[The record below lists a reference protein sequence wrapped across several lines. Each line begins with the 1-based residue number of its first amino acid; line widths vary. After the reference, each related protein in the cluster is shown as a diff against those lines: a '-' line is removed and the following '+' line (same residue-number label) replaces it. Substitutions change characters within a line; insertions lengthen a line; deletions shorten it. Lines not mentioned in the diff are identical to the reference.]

1 MKYDFSKTLFRASG
15 NGQLMVEPRS
25 KSETLSETT
34 KTYLIGV
41 MISEV
46 YGRRK
51 DVLNRFVQKGL
62 MVEED
67 AITLLSRVRKQF
79 YTKNEDH
86 LENDFVKG
94 TPDIF
99 EGEEIKKA
107 TRIIDIKS
115 SFDIFTF
122 FKSKNDPI
130 DKGYYWQGQT
140 YLDLTGAAE
149 FELTYCLVDTPDS
162 IVEGLKR
169 RFMWDAGIKGEDEFN
184 HEAFEMIEKMAKYG
198 DIPLEER
205 TFSTIIPRNQD
216 DINRLHARI
225 IQCRDYMNISFN

>member
-1 MKYDFSKTLFRASG
+1 MT
-15 NGQLMVEPRS
+15 EPRS
-25 KSETLSETT
+25 KSETLSETC

-41 MISEV
+41 MISEL

-51 DVLNRFVQKGL
+51 DVLNRYVQKGL

-79 YTKNEDH
+79 YKKNEEH
-86 LENDFVKG
+86 LNNDFLKG
-94 TPDIF
+94 TPDIY
-99 EGEEIKKA
+99 EGPEIKKA

-122 FKSKNDPI
+122 FKSKNDPTSK
-130 DKGYYWQGQT
+130 DYYWQGQS
-140 YLDLTGAAE
+140 YLDLTGASE
-149 FELTYCLVDTPDS
+149 FELTYCLVNTPDS

-184 HEAFEMIEKMAKYG
+184 HEAFEMIEKMAKYD
-198 DIPLEER
+198 DIPMEER
-205 TFSTIIPRNQD
+205 TFSTIIARNQD
-216 DINRLHARI
+216 DINRLHERV
-225 IQCRDYMNISFN
+225 IQCREYMNANF